1 MDSNDTSANQQQ
13 KETGR
18 DMTMDAKELIQ
29 AGQLDKA
36 RSLLTEAVKYAPTD
50 LSSRTLLFQALA
62 FSGQWD
68 KARRHLEVIAA
79 QDPDRI
85 TAVQTCHDLIQAE
98 IERQEAIR
106 QHRCP
111 AFLPKTPTYGDL
123 YRKAWEDIGKQQFE
137 SARTILDDIDDG
149 RPPVSGELND
159 EPFQGFKDADTRIS
173 FVLEVFVHERY
184 VWIPIDSL
192 RELVLPAPTSL
203 LDLIWASAQITTW
216 DGLTVNGYLP
226 VLYPDSHQHD
236 DDRVK
241 LGRMTDWTPLGN
253 GISKGLGQH
262 VIDVGDKECG
272 LLEIRK
278 AVFNSPVSEP
288 SQ

>member
-1 MDSNDTSANQQQ
+1 
-13 KETGR
+13 
-18 DMTMDAKELIQ
+18 MTMDAKELIQ
-29 AGQLDKA
+29 AGQLNEA
-36 RSLLTEAVKYAPTD
+36 RIRLTEAVKSAPTD
-50 LSSRTLLFQALA
+50 LSSRTLLFQVLA

-85 TAVQTCHDLIQAE
+85 TAVQTCHELIQAE

-106 QHRCP
+106 QHRRP
-111 AFLPKTPTYGDL
+111 AFLPKTPTYGDM
-123 YRKAWEDIGKQQFE
+123 YQKAWENIGKQQFE
-137 SARTILDDIDDG
+137 SARTILDDIDAG

-159 EPFQGFKDADTRIS
+159 KPFQGFKDADTRLS

-226 VLYPDSHQHD
+226 VLYPDTHQHD

-241 LGRMTDWTPLGN
+241 LGRMTDWTPLAN
-253 GISKGLGQH
+253 GISKGFGQH
-262 VIDVGDKECG
+262 VIDVGDKEYG

-278 AVFNSPVSEP
+278 AVFKSPVSEP

>member
-62 FSGQWD
+62 FGGQWD

-123 YRKAWEDIGKQQFE
+123 YQEAWENIGKQQFE
-137 SARTILDDIDDG
+137 SARTILDDIDAG
-149 RPPVSGELND
+149 RPPVSGERQAVW
-159 EPFQGFKDADTRIS
+159 E
-173 FVLEVFVHERY
+173 LER
-184 VWIPIDSL
+184 
-192 RELVLPAPTSL
+192 
-203 LDLIWASAQITTW
+203 
-216 DGLTVNGYLP
+216 
-226 VLYPDSHQHD
+226 
-236 DDRVK
+236 
-241 LGRMTDWTPLGN
+241 
-253 GISKGLGQH
+253 GQ
-262 VIDVGDKECG
+262 
-272 LLEIRK
+272 
-278 AVFNSPVSEP
+278 
-288 SQ
+288 